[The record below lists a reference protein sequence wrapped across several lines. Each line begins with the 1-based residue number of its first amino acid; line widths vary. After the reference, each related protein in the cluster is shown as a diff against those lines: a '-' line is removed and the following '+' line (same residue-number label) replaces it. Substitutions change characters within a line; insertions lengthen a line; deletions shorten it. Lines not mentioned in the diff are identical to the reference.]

1 MVAIETYDVLAI
13 CHVKGFVIPSKLVPV
28 GRDDTDKW
36 VADKEEL
43 CVVLQFCLQ
52 GAKKTTENHIN
63 PFHAGTVLM
72 ALTICGT
79 DLDLIFGETV

>member
-52 GAKKTTENHIN
+52 GAKKTNRKPHQ
-63 PFHAGTVLM
+63 PFSCWYCFNGVNYM
-72 ALTICGT
+72 RN
-79 DLDLIFGETV
+79 